1 MPSSTPKVKTK
12 YDIQEAAKRLKL
24 SPQYVRSLIRSG
36 MLKSAFEPIVPESLV
51 NKHMVTEAEIQRY
64 LAIPSSKTQRK
75 DHRNKYVI
83 YMTMDERQR
92 VADALKAADLA
103 DVESTIRTANVLKPR
118 KETEN
123 AVDRP

>member
-1 MPSSTPKVKTK
+1 MPTPKVK
-12 YDIQEAAKRLKL
+12 YDIQDAAKRLKL
-24 SPQYVRSLIRSG
+24 SPQYVRSLIRNG
-36 MLKSAFEPIVPESLV
+36 TLKSTQEPIVPESLV
-51 NKHMVTEAEIQRY
+51 NKHMVTEVEIQRY

-83 YMTMDERQR
+83 YMTIDERQH

-123 AVDRP
+123 AMDRP